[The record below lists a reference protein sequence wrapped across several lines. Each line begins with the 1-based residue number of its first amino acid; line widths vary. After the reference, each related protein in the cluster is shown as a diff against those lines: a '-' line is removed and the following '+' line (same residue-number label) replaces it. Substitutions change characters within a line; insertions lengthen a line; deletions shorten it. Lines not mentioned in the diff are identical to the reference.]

1 MDTDVIVNSMNKIFL
16 SFFLL
21 FILLLTNNYS
31 MTVKSNSIKINT
43 SKNFEIIDITS
54 EINELIEIDKGIVS
68 IFSKHSTSAIVV
80 NENEPGLL
88 KDIEFS
94 LDNLITDKYSYSHD
108 RIDNN
113 ARSHLKSFLLS
124 SSECLPVKNR
134 RLDLGTWQ
142 SVFFVELDGPRSNR
156 TITLTMVGE

>member
-1 MDTDVIVNSMNKIFL
+1 
-16 SFFLL
+16 
-21 FILLLTNNYS
+21 

-43 SKNFEIIDITS
+43 SKKFEIIDITS
-54 EINELIEIDKGIVS
+54 KINELIEINEGIIS

-80 NENEPGLL
+80 NENESGLL
-88 KDIEFS
+88 KDFEFS
-94 LDNLITDKYSYSHD
+94 LENLITDKYSYDHD

-124 SSECLPVKNR
+124 SSECLPIKNKK
-134 RLDLGTWQ
+134 LELGTWQ
-142 SVFFVELDGPRSNR
+142 SVFFVELDGPRSSR